1 LHKVRTVANNMHI
14 LLIEDDELLG
24 DGLVKG
30 LKQEGYSVDWFKE
43 GKPAVK
49 FIQPD
54 LFDVILL
61 DLTLPDIWGLTLL
74 RELRS
79 RGITT
84 PILILTAR
92 DGVED
97 RIQGLDSGSDDY
109 VTKPFDLDELFAR
122 IRALQRR
129 FSGKRANPLLVYK
142 NIVLNPNS
150 HTVTSFD
157 QPVTLSRREFALLQ
171 KLLENAGKVLSRDAL
186 NQFLYGWSDEI
197 DSNTLEV
204 YIHNLRKKLK
214 ANFIRTIYGVGY
226 MVEKDSA

>member
-1 LHKVRTVANNMHI
+1 MHKVRTVANNMHI